1 MIAGMKSSALVCA
14 FAAALLGLGSLAH
27 ADEYERGRRGE
38 GGRQWGGEQRAW
50 RMQGQGQ
57 GQDAARGRQGRGRWD
72 QPQAQ
77 PYPQQPDREQR
88 MERRGSPPGYAPMPP
103 QPQYAPQPRYGP
115 QPRYAPQPQYAPPPQ
130 WEAPPPR
137 WNPQSR
143 GFRPGDVLP
152 PQYRQR
158 QFVVSDWRA
167 HRLYAPP
174 PGYMWVQPEP
184 GSYLLIGSNGTIANM
199 LVGQ

>member
-1 MIAGMKSSALVCA
+1 MIAGMKFSALVCA
-14 FAAALLGLGSLAH
+14 FAAALLSLGSLAH
-27 ADEYERGRRGE
+27 ADEYERGHRGE
-38 GGRQWGGEQRAW
+38 GGRRWGGEQRPWQA
-50 RMQGQGQ
+50 QAQ
-57 GQDAARGRQGRGRWD
+57 GQDGPRWQQGRGRWQ
-72 QPQAQ
+72 QPQ
-77 PYPQQPDREQR
+77 PYPQQPYHDQR
-88 MERRGSPPGYAPMPP
+88 IERRGPPPGYGPVPP
-103 QPQYAPQPRYGP
+103 QPQYVPQPQWQGP
-115 QPRYAPQPQYAPPPQ
+115 PPQYAPPQ
-130 WEAPPPR
+130 WQAPPPQR